1 MLVRLPNLLTCTL
14 TPTLSER
21 VIKDTDPVSRLTEGT
36 RDPPQDVVIPD
47 LYHEEVPRV
56 QVIAELIRLVAA
68 EVTEVRRLYAVTV
81 NPIKSSGVGGV
92 IPSVMWR
99 VFVQLAVK
107 LGRQP
112 GIIVRLAHKRI
123 V

>member
-1 MLVRLPNLLTCTL
+1 
-14 TPTLSER
+14 
-21 VIKDTDPVSRLTEGT
+21 VIT
-36 RDPPQDVVIPD
+36 
-47 LYHEEVPRV
+47 
-56 QVIAELIRLVAA
+56 ELIRLVAA
-68 EVTEVRRLYAVTV
+68 EITEVHRLYAVTVTV

-92 IPSVMWR
+92 VPSVTWR